1 MMTLGSILAV
11 SVFAMAGAI
20 SPIAAIPNDVPKVKS
35 FTIFVFIVS
44 FHHNCGYTD

>member
-1 MMTLGSILAV
+1 M
-11 SVFAMAGAI
+11 
-20 SPIAAIPNDVPKVKS
+20 SPEPNDVPKVKS